1 MEAFDEA
8 LDLGLEASLAELG
21 DGVAVDSPELFDDDW
36 PDHHSVDE
44 RFDQGSESGWFEA
57 PRSSASAAGST
68 VPRPVDSLEIP
79 SVKDMS
85 DEWQSLF
92 RDKLTRVV
100 RGFPSMPWER
110 GFAATVF
117 RRYPCCPNSEY

>member
-21 DGVAVDSPELFDDDW
+21 NGVPLDSPELLDDDW
-36 PDHHSVDE
+36 PDHHSGDE
-44 RFDQGSESGWFEA
+44 RFGQGSEAGCSEA
-57 PRSSASAAGST
+57 PRSSASVTGST

-85 DEWQSLF
+85 EEWQSLF
-92 RDKLTRVV
+92 RDKLTSVV
-100 RGFPSMPWER
+100 RSSFDAMGKRFCCHGFR
-110 GFAATVF
+110 H
-117 RRYPCCPNSEY
+117 YPCCPSSED